1 MSSLLEVARVGPW
14 APKAPLATVTPS
26 PRGMFPEAQSPAVSH
41 TRSLTGK
48 RDVPAPVAF
57 SSFLLT
63 VSDVVGGGG
72 QQL

>member
-1 MSSLLEVARVGPW
+1 MSSLPGVAQTGPW
-14 APKAPLATVTPS
+14 APKASLATLTPS
-26 PRGMFPEAQSPAVSH
+26 LRGMFPEAHSPMVSH
-41 TRSLTGK
+41 SRSPTGK